1 VKNALLID
9 ISRLRDHEKVDPF
22 RFKELMEELIED
34 GFQRDPIIV
43 DKESGVV
50 LDGHHRRNILKT
62 LGYSKIASY
71 QVRYMEDDGIR
82 VKTWYPIVVD
92 SKRRLIQTIKDRQIE
107 LMPSTKDNS
116 KNLLVLKN
124 ENFQLAAGRRE
135 VMNALVKKMKFQYV
149 PTKKIALSLI
159 EDGRA
164 AGTFIF
170 EPVTKEDVLKVALSN
185 DPFPPKTTRHIIPN
199 RPKKWFIPLED
210 LK

>member
-1 VKNALLID
+1 MLID
-9 ISRLRDHEKVDPF
+9 ILRLRDHEKVDPF
-22 RFKELMEELIED
+22 RFKELMKELIED

-71 QVRYMEDDGIR
+71 QVQYTEDDRIR

-92 SKRRLIQTIKDRQIE
+92 PKRRLMQTIENHGIG
-107 LMPSTKDNS
+107 LTPNTKNNS
-116 KNLLVLKN
+116 KNLLVMKGKT
-124 ENFQLAAGRRE
+124 FQLAAGRRE
-135 VMNALVKKMKFQYV
+135 FMNALLGRIKFQYV
-149 PTKKIALSLI
+149 STNNLALRLV
-159 EDGRA
+159 EEGRA
-164 AGTFIF
+164 AGALLF

-199 RPKKWFIPLED
+199 RPKDWFIPLKK
-210 LK
+210 LR

>member
-1 VKNALLID
+1 VKSTLLID
-9 ISRLRDHEKVDPF
+9 ILRLRDHEKVDVF
-22 RFKELMEELIED
+22 HFKELMEELVED

-71 QVRYMEDDGIR
+71 QVRYMEDNRIR

-92 SKRRLIQTIKDRQIE
+92 SKRRLMQTIKDHEIE
-107 LMPSTKDNS
+107 LMPSTKSIS

-135 VMNALVKKMKFQYV
+135 VINALVKKMKFQYV
-149 PTKKIALSLI
+149 PTKKIALSLV

-164 AGTFIF
+164 AGAFIF
-170 EPVTKEDVLKVALSN
+170 EPVTKQDVLKVALSN

-199 RPKKWFIPLED
+199 RPKNWFIPLEA